1 MDNIKFIEFL
11 KNDFEISNA
20 KYSSIKFFRSQLI
33 LILIWFWV
41 LEKFYK
47 KKPYGVE
54 ELIQD
59 IPKEHAS
66 RPTIYKFI
74 DLAIKKNFLKKKSFL
89 NDKRKWN
96 LEPTKQTID
105 EFESW
110 AKGFSN
116 F

>member
-1 MDNIKFIEFL
+1 MIFL
-11 KNDFEISNA
+11 NTPII
-20 KYSSIKFFRSQLI
+20 SIKAF
-33 LILIWFWV
+33 
-41 LEKFYK
+41 ENNK
-47 KKPYGVE
+47 
-54 ELIQD
+54 
-59 IPKEHAS
+59 KEHAS